1 MNFKHILDTNMPIK
15 VDLYHID
22 IETPE
27 NLFTAI
33 FLRKLEAAEIN
44 DFVIIPVNIFPFIV
58 EKFKETRYKLQIVEK
73 NDFVV
78 ICTKEIN

>member
-33 FLRKLEAAEIN
+33 FLRKLEAAAIN
-44 DFVIIPVNIFPFIV
+44 DFVVIPVNIFPFIV